1 MKRSKRVPFTEME
14 NCLIRQFADLYGKNW
29 EAIAKR
35 LPGRTPKQIHDRYIN
50 YLQDGLKKEPW
61 TPKEDEI
68 LIQEFNKIGP
78 KWSKMVD
85 KLPGRSGNDIK
96 NRWHKHLYKKTFDLT
111 GNEKTTNFDELFVDQ
126 FSFQNKNRNETLNK
140 YHYNFVSNPNINCCA
155 NNPNTYY
162 MKNTSFLI
170 PNVAKERNLMFNQ
183 QYFQMQMQP
192 LNFANNQKKEL
203 ISKRKNSTK
212 KDKKTTEQQN
222 SFIKVI
228 NKFEINDN
236 SKKQFEE
243 NDFVEDNIN
252 SLNNLAI
259 QEIEEDIKSSKL
271 DYSWI

>member
-14 NCLIRQFADLYGKNW
+14 NCLIRQLADLYGKNW
-29 EAIAKR
+29 EVIAKR

-96 NRWHKHLYKKTFDLT
+96 NRWHKHLYKKTFVLT
-111 GNEKTTNFDELFVDQ
+111 GNEKSTNFDVLFVDQ

-140 YHYNFVSNPNINCCA
+140 YHNNFVSNPNINCCA
-155 NNPNTYY
+155 NNPNTNY

-170 PNVAKERNLMFNQ
+170 PNVVKERNLMFNQ

-192 LNFANNQKKEL
+192 LNFVNNQK
-203 ISKRKNSTK
+203 
-212 KDKKTTEQQN
+212 
-222 SFIKVI
+222 
-228 NKFEINDN
+228 
-236 SKKQFEE
+236 
-243 NDFVEDNIN
+243 
-252 SLNNLAI
+252 
-259 QEIEEDIKSSKL
+259 
-271 DYSWI
+271 